1 MNEEYTYSESER
13 GFKGIWIPKEI
24 WLDRRLTPL
33 DKFVLME
40 INSLDNDETGCY
52 ASNKHIADVCMCSE
66 RKISECI
73 SKLIDL
79 GYIERVAFDGR
90 NRVIR
95 TTFYLVCGV
104 ASQNIPTSKKM
115 LAKHA
120 KSAREARKKCDKVI
134 LESNITKNKR
144 NIYKEKAAEIIAYLN
159 EKISASY
166 KPTTQATL
174 SAISARLNEG
184 FSVDD
189 FKLVIDRKAEDW
201 LNDSRMSKFLRP
213 QTLFSPKFEG
223 YLQEAKRKKKDESLW
238 GEII

>member
-13 GFKGIWIPKEI
+13 GFKGIWIPAPV
-24 WLDRRLTPL
+24 WLDDRLTAL
-33 DKFVLME
+33 DKFILAE
-40 INSLDNDETGCY
+40 IDSLDDGEGGCY
-52 ASNKHIADVCMCSE
+52 ATNEYLASFCRCSE
-66 RKISECI
+66 RKVKESI
-73 SKLIDL
+73 SKLKKC
-79 GYIERVAFDGR
+79 GYIKYKSFDGR
-90 NRVIR
+90 RRVLISILTPR
-95 TTFYLVCGV
+95 KFKTEQ
-104 ASQNIPTSKKM
+104 ADRQKM
-115 LAKHA
+115 PGGGAE
-120 KSAREARKKCDKVI
+120 SARLGGKKCPQ
-134 LESNITKNKR
+134 SNIDNNIASNNKR

-184 FSVDD
+184 FGVDD

-223 YLQEAKRKKKDESLW
+223 YLQEAKRKKKDESMW
-238 GEII
+238 GEVI

>member
-13 GFKGIWIPKEI
+13 GFKGIWIPALV
-24 WLDRRLTPL
+24 WLDDRLTAL
-33 DKFVLME
+33 DKFILAE
-40 INSLDNDETGCY
+40 IDSLDDGEGGCY
-52 ASNKHIADVCMCSE
+52 ATNEYLASFCRCSE
-66 RKISECI
+66 RKVKESI
-73 SKLIDL
+73 SKLKKY
-79 GYIERVAFDGR
+79 GYIKYKSFDGR
-90 NRVIR
+90 RRV
-95 TTFYLVCGV
+95 LVSILTPRKFKTEQ
-104 ASQNIPTSKKM
+104 ADRQKM
-115 LAKHA
+115 PGRGGRKCPAGGG
-120 KSAREARKKCDKVI
+120 KKC
-134 LESNITKNKR
+134 LQSNIDNNIESNKR

-223 YLQEAKRKKKDESLW
+223 YLQEAKRKKKDESMW
-238 GEII
+238 GEVI